1 MCIALE
7 WLWLA
12 RSTVRLP
19 SLKACC
25 GCIDI
30 YHFTVFIFYADQGP
44 LSRNFTRMAIVGFKT
59 KSHQPGIG
67 NGSYK
72 CPGCRWR
79 LR

>member
-44 LSRNFTRMAIVGFKT
+44 LSRNFTNEEAGT
-59 KSHQPGIG
+59 
-67 NGSYK
+67 
-72 CPGCRWR
+72 
-79 LR
+79 